1 MMVVKKK
8 ACRHRHVPVRAML
21 VATIVPAGLT
31 AQVSRGS
38 AVQPRGGNCD
48 VPCVHSQGSPSLG

>member
-8 ACRHRHVPVRAML
+8 ARRHRHVPVRAML

-31 AQVSRGS
+31 AQV
-38 AVQPRGGNCD
+38 PGGPPSNLD
-48 VPCVHSQGSPSLG
+48 VENATFRASILKEVRP